1 MKTLYIKE
9 KAKELGLTYHCLW
22 QRLYNGKMTEEEALT
37 KPYRKC
43 ARHTDYKGKPIMQ
56 ALEENGITYAC
67 YYKRLKMGWSR
78 KQAIETPMRKL
89 SWKNRLKGKQN
100 V

>member
-1 MKTLYIKE
+1 MKKQEMDAIHKM
-9 KAKELGLTYHCLW
+9 
-22 QRLYNGKMTEEEALT
+22 RL
-37 KPYRKC
+37 
-43 ARHTDYKGKPIMQ
+43 Q
-56 ALEENGITYAC
+56 ALEENGVTYAC

-78 KQAIETPMRKL
+78 KQAIETPMRKF